1 MPARALLTVLT
12 VYFRV
17 AKRAESRH
25 ACEPRTRAVLWRS
38 LALLALLVGPA
49 PDAGAEGTA
58 YVDAIGVPVAFVV
71 EGADSS
77 STWAELP
84 RRLEESTW
92 VASSSTAL
100 LLDPRSTACR
110 GSLGCTAHRLARLS
124 IGIPRDRRPPVSV
137 IIAAR
142 ANGRE
147 LSLNLLAFSTNR
159 LLDMPHVKEEIIPE
173 SAWDAAEVFLA
184 QPSVRA
190 TDKDIAARIDRAEAL
205 QPTLTRLW
213 GVLWARVA
221 DIFVEEASRPSP
233 VAALRLELPTV
244 GTRIRIEDHPPK
256 DVLTSQLEV
265 TGLMPG
271 VRRLEVSHPD
281 YIPLRRTVDL
291 VAGPN
296 TLAVSLEPRPSFLGR
311 VSGAS
316 WATAGTMAA
325 LSAGAAA
332 LAAARVSG
340 TTVLSS
346 GDKAR
351 TFWPRLVADD
361 QAGQGP
367 LIVPSAVALGVGA
380 IATIVVDGLTDADDR
395 PAWLLPLAIAGSVLA
410 TYGAGELACFAAQCK
425 P

>member
-1 MPARALLTVLT
+1 MNAVEMKSTVRALL
-12 VYFRV
+12 
-17 AKRAESRH
+17 
-25 ACEPRTRAVLWRS
+25 
-38 LALLALLVGPA
+38 LLLRGPA
-49 PDAGAEGTA
+49 FLLMFVAPVLHADAEGIA

-124 IGIPRDRRPPVSV
+124 VGIDKNRRPPVSV

-142 ANGRE
+142 ASGRE
-147 LSLNLLAFSTNR
+147 LSLNLMAFSTNG
-159 LLDMPHVKEEIIPE
+159 LVGMAHAKVDSIPE
-173 SAWDAAEVFLA
+173 SAWDEILLDIVK
-184 QPSVRA
+184 PSVRV
-190 TDKDIAARIDRAEAL
+190 TDTDIAARIDRAEAL

-213 GVLWARVA
+213 GVLWARVV

-244 GTRIRIEDHPPK
+244 GTRIRIEDHPPT
-256 DVLTSQLEV
+256 DVLTSQMEV
-265 TGLMPG
+265 TGLVPG

-281 YIPLRRTVDL
+281 YITLRRTVDL

-332 LAAARVSG
+332 LATARVSG

-351 TFWPRLVADD
+351 TFWPRLVADNE
-361 QAGQGP
+361 AGQGP
-367 LIVPSAVALGVGA
+367 LLVPSAVALGVGA
-380 IATIVVDGLTDADDR
+380 IATILVEGLTDADDR
-395 PAWLLPLAIAGSVLA
+395 PAWLLPLAILGSTLV
-410 TYGAGELACFAAQCK
+410 TYGAGELICWRIECD